1 MTKEASLEPLNDK
14 EVEQFLEGQR
24 RAQEDSQW
32 KVSTG
37 VKETMAKAERLQKK
51 IALQKALAKNKDPL
65 KDPEVRRKVDE
76 VAQRAAFSKPYNDL
90 FKGKTVRGALYMSP
104 EEAEEYGFY
113 SRPLII
119 HFTDGTKLVPLTD
132 EEGNDGGAYEVTNKI
147 AAINPSRPRKKSDP
161 KYYQPDPHR
170 FKIGVLRDD

>member
-1 MTKEASLEPLNDK
+1 MNNEASLEPLNDK
-14 EVEQFLEGQR
+14 EVEDFLARQR
-24 RAQEDSQW
+24 RAQEDSEW

-37 VKETMAKAERLQKK
+37 VKEAMAKAERLQKK

-65 KDPEVRRKVDE
+65 KDPAVRRKADE

-90 FKGKTVRGALYMSP
+90 LKGKIVRGAVYMSP

-113 SRPLII
+113 SQPLVI
-119 HFTDGTKLVPLTD
+119 HFTDGTKIVPLSD

-147 AAINPSRPRKKSDP
+147 AAINPARPRKKSDP
-161 KYYQPDPHR
+161 KWYQPSPHR

>member
-14 EVEQFLEGQR
+14 EVEDFLARQR
-24 RAQEDSQW
+24 RAQEDSEW
-32 KVSTG
+32 KVSSG
-37 VKETMAKAERLQKK
+37 VKQSVAKAERLQKK

-65 KDPEVRRKVDE
+65 KDPAVRRKADE

-147 AAINPSRPRKKSDP
+147 AAINPARPRKKSDP
-161 KYYQPDPHR
+161 KYYQPSPHR